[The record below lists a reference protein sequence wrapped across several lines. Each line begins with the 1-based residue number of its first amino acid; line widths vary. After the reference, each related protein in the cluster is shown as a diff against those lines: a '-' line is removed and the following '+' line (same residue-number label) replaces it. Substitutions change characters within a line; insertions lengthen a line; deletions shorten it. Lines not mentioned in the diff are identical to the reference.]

1 MAVGADRISREAV
14 VEGRDRDVAGE
25 AKLSRALMGQHVPVD
40 RAVGLMAGRA
50 SLNPDCSMLVDK
62 RPLLVGMTFEACF
75 ILESIQ
81 PCPWRLLMSLVA
93 VRALNHAFRNP
104 VPFIEDNLFCNLAVA
119 GQTELV
125 AFLCQELIP
134 AHLRMGL
141 VAVRA
146 GDRAFHVGAST
157 EEKIFILLA
166 VAIQALLYFLGCRD
180 RSFEAE
186 DCFYSPACFHVS
198 ASLTVTGFAAF
209 DLELLFLGEVMDGH
223 LVVFVLFGVA
233 FFTGL
238 RPDIFSP
245 ERSLFGPKRG
255 NNQKESEGNK
265 GER

>member
-1 MAVGADRISREAV
+1 MI
-14 VEGRDRDVAGE
+14 
-25 AKLSRALMGQHVPVD
+25 LM
-40 RAVGLMAGRA
+40 
-50 SLNPDCSMLVDK
+50 
-62 RPLLVGMTFEACF
+62 
-75 ILESIQ
+75 
-81 PCPWRLLMSLVA
+81 A

-119 GQTELV
+119 GQTKFV

-134 AHLRMGL
+134 AHLSMGL

-146 GDRAFHVGAST
+146 GDRAFHVGACA
-157 EEKIFILLA
+157 KVKVFVFPA
-166 VAIQALLYFLGCRD
+166 VAVQALLYFLGRRD
-180 RSFEAE
+180 RSLEAE
-186 DCFYSPACFHVS
+186 DCFYSPACFQVS

-238 RPDIFSP
+238 RPDILSP

-255 NNQKESEGNK
+255 NNQEKSEAKK
-265 GER
+265 GKR